1 MTIESKIRHHCLKL
15 KLLPTLC
22 TVFVLV
28 ACEQQ
33 ADVEQRELKEVGLS
47 TDFVQRQ
54 VISNWQNLSR
64 VDAGIPLQMY
74 IRIGA
79 ATDPDVCTDG
89 ELYGPFTIEDGE
101 VTGSG
106 TVTASP
112 PTRRLANIGDL
123 TVCTIITSPVNAELD
138 LELGVL
144 YMDNDSCDQAPANIA
159 GVWEG
164 DYSCT
169 STCGDEAGFVSL
181 TIDQDG
187 YNATYSDGQAD
198 YEGTV
203 CGARFEFSGGA
214 PGYTEGG
221 AFVLNQDGTASK
233 TSSYESTIDSCSGTC
248 SDPMLIRQ

>member
-1 MTIESKIRHHCLKL
+1 M
-15 KLLPTLC
+15 
-22 TVFVLV
+22 V
-28 ACEQQ
+28 ACGQQ
-33 ADVEQRELKEVGLS
+33 PDVEQRAAKELELT

-54 VISNWQNLSR
+54 VTSNWQNLAL

-79 ATDPDVCTDG
+79 ATDPDVCTAG

-101 VTGSG
+101 VSGSE

-123 TVCTIITSPVNAELD
+123 KVCTIITSPVNAKLD

-169 STCGDEAGFVSL
+169 STCGDETGFVSL

-248 SDPMLIRQ
+248 SDPVLIRQ